1 MDKPVHSFLLADD
14 HSIVRSGL
22 KALIR
27 DNFATRFIHEAENGD
42 EVVAT
47 VKKNYYDVI
56 ILDINMPDTDF
67 LSLLGWL
74 TSTTPSSRVLI
85 FTTHSEEVY
94 GVRCLQSG
102 ASGFLNKTAT
112 NAEILSA
119 LLRVLDN
126 RKYISAD
133 LAELLLK
140 KGTDNTDTN
149 PFHVLSA
156 REMEITM
163 LLHKG
168 KSLPEICELLHI
180 QYSTGNTYKRRIFE
194 KLNVF
199 NIVSLERLIHTHGVD
214 E

>member
-1 MDKPVHSFLLADD
+1 MYSFLLADD

-22 KALIR
+22 KALIK
-27 DNFATRFIHEAENGD
+27 DNFASRFIHEAENGN
-42 EVVAT
+42 EVVT
-47 VKKNYYDVI
+47 IVKENYYDVI
-56 ILDINMPDTDF
+56 MLDINMPDTNF
-67 LSLLGWL
+67 LSILNWL
-74 TSTTPSSRVLI
+74 NLSTPSSRVLI
-85 FTTHSEEVY
+85 FTTYSEEIY
-94 GVRCLQSG
+94 GVRCMQSG

-112 NAEILSA
+112 NAEIVNA
-119 LLRVLDN
+119 LKRVLGN

-140 KGTDNTDTN
+140 KGADNPSSN
-149 PFHVLSA
+149 PFHILST

-168 KSLPEICELLHI
+168 KSLPEICLLLNI

-199 NIVSLERLIHTHGVD
+199 NMVSLERLIQTHGVK